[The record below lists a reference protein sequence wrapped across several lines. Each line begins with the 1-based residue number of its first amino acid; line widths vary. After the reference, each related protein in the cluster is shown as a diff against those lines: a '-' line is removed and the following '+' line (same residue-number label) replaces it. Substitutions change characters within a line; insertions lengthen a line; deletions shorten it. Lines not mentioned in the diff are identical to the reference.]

1 MVTRHLEL
9 STNLALKKQ
18 RSMPKPPLHAVQASK
33 FVISGS
39 AGYLLDLWLVWTLV
53 EVGKASVMVSY
64 IASSTVVLVFLFVT
78 NKYWTFK
85 NRDGNYRMQISLFLA
100 VYLTAILLNFL
111 IAYGLFISGIWYLLS
126 RAIATIVTAI
136 WNYWWSH
143 LAIFRPI
150 YVSSNDDGH

>member
-1 MVTRHLEL
+1 M
-9 STNLALKKQ
+9 
-18 RSMPKPPLHAVQASK
+18 QASK

-85 NRDGNYRMQISLFLA
+85 NRDRNYRMQISLFLA

-150 YVSSNDDGH
+150 YASSNDDGH